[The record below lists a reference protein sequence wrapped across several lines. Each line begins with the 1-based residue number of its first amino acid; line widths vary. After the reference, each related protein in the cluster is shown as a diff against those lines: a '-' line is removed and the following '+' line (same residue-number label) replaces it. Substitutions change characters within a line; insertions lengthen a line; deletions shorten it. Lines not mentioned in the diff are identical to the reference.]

1 MIRVYPR
8 EKQHIQNQIPR
19 IIPSIVTFAFEGKK
33 DKRSKSSIRVIRD
46 ESRKGRS
53 KGVVVKERQPAV
65 YTMAVQGG

>member
-1 MIRVYPR
+1 M
-8 EKQHIQNQIPR
+8 
-19 IIPSIVTFAFEGKK
+19 SILERNNIFKIKFLGLFHRSLLSLEGKK
-33 DKRSKSSIRVIRD
+33 DNRSKSSIRVIRD